1 MTELELVRDLA
12 GTVSPDMGWLLMVVR
27 SWDGEA
33 VPSIEELAR
42 LSRMR
47 PTQVLNAIGSLSRM
61 GLLTDTILSVP
72 ALERS

>member
-27 SWDGEA
+27 SWNGEA

-42 LSRMR
+42 LTQMR
-47 PTQVLNAIGSLSRM
+47 PTQVLSALGALGRM
-61 GLLTDTILSVP
+61 GLLRGTILSVP
-72 ALERS
+72 AVERS